1 MTTFLKNMVFAI
13 IKLTLFLK
21 RRYNEA
27 VTATINGTQMTRM
40 RRIFTEK
47 SAFIRLNHVIRVL
60 HKFRWHPPG

>member
-1 MTTFLKNMVFAI
+1 MTTFLKNMVFVI
-13 IKLTLFLK
+13 IKLILFQQ

-47 SAFIRLNHVIRVL
+47 SASIRVIRVL
-60 HKFRWHPPG
+60 HKFRWLPPG